1 MTYVLLVTERMEIVG
16 IGRPREFDR
25 ETALQAAMLVF
36 WGKGFAATSMN
47 DLCDAMGIASPS
59 LYAAFGSKE
68 ALYLEAVE
76 HYVQSQGPPV
86 WDKLAEGATA
96 RAGIENLLIAL
107 TESLPKSRAAP
118 AGCMA
123 LLAGVSDE
131 WASAIVRVVRKV
143 RLEMRGMLRS
153 RLGNAVAKGELPAST
168 DIEGLSRFYLS
179 VFQGMAI
186 QARDG
191 ASRAE
196 LRGVAAAAMAAWPA
210 GDLDAALLAPQST
223 SF

>member
-1 MTYVLLVTERMEIVG
+1 MAA
-16 IGRPREFDR
+16 IGRPRGFDR
-25 ETALQAAMLVF
+25 DAALEAAMFLF
-36 WGKGFAATSMN
+36 WRKGFAATSMN
-47 DLCDAMGIASPS
+47 DLCDAMGVSSPS

-76 HYVQSQGPPV
+76 HYVRTQGPPV

-96 RAGIENLLIAL
+96 RAGIENLLIAW
-107 TESLPKSRAAP
+107 TESLPKSRATP

-123 LLAGVSDE
+123 MLAAVSDE
-131 WASAIVRVVRKV
+131 WPTAIVRVVRKV
-143 RLEMRGMLRS
+143 RLEMLGMLRS
-153 RLGNAVAKGELPAST
+153 RLETAVAKGELPAST
-168 DIEGLSRFYLS
+168 DIGGLSRFYLS

-196 LRGVAAAAMAAWPA
+196 LRAVAAAAMAVWP
-210 GDLDAALLAPQST
+210 GDG
-223 SF
+223 